1 MDEEEEETLED
12 ILNDMLFSMSEVKS
26 AAVVSNEGLPIA
38 SVLPSDTDEAK
49 ISAITA
55 AIMTL
60 AELATQE
67 FGKGIFE
74 QVFIRGQN
82 GYVFT
87 MTVGNTAVLTFSTTK
102 NINLGLI
109 FIETKRSCD
118 KIAKYLMGEG
128 LYYEKS

>member
-1 MDEEEEETLED
+1 MDEKEETLED
-12 ILNDMLFSMSEVKS
+12 ILNNMLASMSEVQS

-38 SVLPSDTDEAK
+38 SVLTSEIDETK

-74 QVFIRGQN
+74 QVFVRGQN

-87 MTVGNTAVLTFSTTK
+87 RAVGNTAVLTISTK
-102 NINLGLI
+102 RNINLGLI
-109 FIETKRSCD
+109 FIETKRICD
-118 KIAKYLMGEG
+118 KIAKYL
-128 LYYEKS
+128 